1 MSKKGIDVSYA
12 NGSIEWSAV
21 KGNVDFAIIRSS
33 FGSDLPSQTDSFFY
47 QNAAG
52 CQKNGIPFGTY
63 HFAYFVDETTA
74 RDEADF
80 AIRLARECGNVK
92 FIALDIEE
100 DSEKY
105 ARRVG
110 KSPDWTNCAVVF
122 LERVKSAGYVPV
134 LYSNQDWLIN
144 KLNYE
149 RMRVYKLW
157 YAAPDVSSPR
167 YSPAI
172 WQYSWKGRIP
182 GISGDVD
189 MNECFDDGLF
199 SSSSSSSADASTNK
213 PEATEIHQIF
223 SSQTVNFRVKVEASI
238 GVNIRTGASVKFD
251 AIGAIPYGAEV
262 DVTRQT
268 EGGGYTWG
276 LTSYNGITGWI
287 ALDYTERVNK
297 LKKGDL
303 VKVRSG
309 AKVYNTDTK
318 LSEWVSRA
326 VFSVMEISSDGER
339 IVIGKDGNVT
349 AAVSKNDLI
358 LVK

>member
-21 KGNVDFAIIRSS
+21 KGNIDFAIIRSS

-74 RDEADF
+74 KNEADF
-80 AIRLARECGNVK
+80 AIRLAGECGDVK

-122 LERVKSAGYVPV
+122 LERVKSAGYVPI

-149 RMRVYKLW
+149 RMRAYKLW

-172 WQYSWKGRIP
+172 WQYSWKGQIP
-182 GISGDVD
+182 GIGGDVD
-189 MNECFDDGLF
+189 MNECFDDELF
-199 SSSSSSSADASTNK
+199 SSSSTSAGTSTK
-213 PEATEIHQIF
+213 KTEVTEIHQIL
-223 SSQTVNFRVKVEASI
+223 SSQKVDLRVKVVSSI
-238 GVNIRTGASVKFD
+238 GVNIRNGAAVKFD

>member
-1 MSKKGIDVSYA
+1 M
-12 NGSIEWSAV
+12 
-21 KGNVDFAIIRSS
+21 
-33 FGSDLPSQTDSFFY
+33 L
-47 QNAAG
+47 AA
-52 CQKNGIPFGTY
+52 
-63 HFAYFVDETTA
+63 
-74 RDEADF
+74 
-80 AIRLARECGNVK
+80 
-92 FIALDIEE
+92 
-100 DSEKY
+100 
-105 ARRVG
+105 
-110 KSPDWTNCAVVF
+110 
-122 LERVKSAGYVPV
+122 
-134 LYSNQDWLIN
+134 
-144 KLNYE
+144 
-149 RMRVYKLW
+149 
-157 YAAPDVSSPR
+157 
-167 YSPAI
+167 
-172 WQYSWKGRIP
+172 
-182 GISGDVD
+182 
-189 MNECFDDGLF
+189 
-199 SSSSSSSADASTNK
+199 
-213 PEATEIHQIF
+213 
-223 SSQTVNFRVKVEASI
+223 RVKVEASI
-238 GVNIRTGASVKFD
+238 GVNIRTGASVKFN

-262 DVTRQT
+262 DVTRQK

>member
-110 KSPDWTNCAVVF
+110 KSPNWTNCAVVF
-122 LERVKSAGYVPV
+122 LERVKSAGYVPI

-149 RMRVYKLW
+149 KMRAYKLW

-182 GISGDVD
+182 GICGDVD
-189 MNECFDDGLF
+189 MNYCYAESLF
-199 SSSSSSSADASTNK
+199 YSNRPSSAGGKSNK
-213 PEATEIHQIF
+213 TEIHQLY
-223 SSQTVNFRVKVEASI
+223 SAQVVDYDVKITPTI
-238 GVNIRTGASVKFD
+238 GVNIRCGADVKYD
-251 AIGAIPYGAEV
+251 AIGAVPHGEIIHISK
-262 DVTRQT
+262 QT
-268 EGGGYTWG
+268 SGGGYSWG
-276 LTSYNGITGWI
+276 LTEYNGIKGWI
-287 ALDYTERVNK
+287 ALDFTETVKK
-297 LKKGDL
+297 LKVGDT
-303 VKVRSG
+303 VRVRSG

-318 LSEWVSRA
+318 LSEWVFRT
-326 VFSVMEISSDGER
+326 VFSVIEISSDGDR
-339 IVIGKDGNVT
+339 VVIGNDGNVT

-358 LVK
+358 PVK